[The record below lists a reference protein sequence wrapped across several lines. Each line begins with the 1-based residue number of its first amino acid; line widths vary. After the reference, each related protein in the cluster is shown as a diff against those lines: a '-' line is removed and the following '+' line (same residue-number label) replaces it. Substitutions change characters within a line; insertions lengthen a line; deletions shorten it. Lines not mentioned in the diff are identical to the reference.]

1 MVSKEC
7 KNRVRFFGSIKSKT
21 VGGTEFGSRL
31 WGEATILDEV

>member
-7 KNRVRFFGSIKSKT
+7 KNRVRFFGSLKSKT

-31 WGEATILDEV
+31 LGEAKFVDEV